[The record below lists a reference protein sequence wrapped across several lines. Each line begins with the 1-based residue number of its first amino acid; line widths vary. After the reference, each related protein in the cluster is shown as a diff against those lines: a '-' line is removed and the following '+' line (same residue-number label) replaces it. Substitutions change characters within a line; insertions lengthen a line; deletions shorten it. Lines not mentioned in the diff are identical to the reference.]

1 MRRDDAVL
9 NQVCSLAINHH
20 RVGIST
26 GAAAYH
32 QDVYAAHLLNS
43 VLR

>member
-1 MRRDDAVL
+1 MWRADAEL
-9 NQVCSLAINHH
+9 NHVCGSIP
-20 RVGIST
+20 T

-32 QDVYAAHLLNS
+32 HDVYAAHLLNS